1 MVGLITMSKTTWPAE
16 ASSFAIAAM
25 TVTFPGATV
34 EAKLLKGIIKAEW
47 DLVVLINLNNNG
59 LFSVSRGVV
68 LLLPVSIIF
77 GFQNLFHW
85 RRVSGVVREA
95 SVHIFQRVSFIWVPI
110 FVPIPFFVLFSP
122 LALR

>member
-68 LLLPVSIIF
+68 PVSIIF
-77 GFQNLFHW
+77 GFHSLFHW

-95 SVHIFQRVSFIWVPI
+95 SVHTFQRFLSSGC
-110 FVPIPFFVLFSP
+110 PFLVLFLLYC
-122 LALR
+122 LAL